1 MESYNSLPDIDE
13 IPDEPDFGSIPGTTA
28 ARPGGNN
35 NHKPKPTDD
44 ELRDRWLELSQMTT
58 YGIGDWRRYKDGV
71 WSVVHDDLIG
81 KEVMEVIES
90 AKGEGIR
97 PSASTI
103 RSVMELARLKIAV
116 GDHLWDANHN
126 IVVCRNGILNVRTG
140 KMISH
145 APANYVTSCV
155 PFDYDPDAHAPTW
168 EYFLNATIS
177 DCAGFLQE
185 FAGYCLTGDT
195 KHEIALWLWG
205 PRGSGKSTCQEGF
218 LAMLGDKAT
227 NLGLANIERS
237 NFALGNLNGKTL
249 AVASEQPALYIQA
262 SHILNAMIS
271 GEPVT
276 IERKFKD
283 PYTIRPTV
291 KLLWAMNEIPRVPDA
306 GNGLFR
312 RVKVIKFPAMD
323 DSERDPRIKET
334 IKTEG
339 AGILNWAIEGLRRL
353 TRRGRFEIP
362 SCIQDATQDFQRNN
376 DIPAAFVDDQC
387 LKGDDLRV
395 RSDLLYRAYADWC
408 ISNGNKPMSSTS
420 VANEWER
427 LGYLKSH
434 QRDGNYWHGI
444 GLKAKTV

>member
-1 MESYNSLPDIDE
+1 MESYSSLPDIDPE
-13 IPDEPDFGSIPGTTA
+13 EPDFGPPLPGTTS
-28 ARPGGNN
+28 ARPNGN
-35 NHKPKPTDD
+35 NHKAKPTDD
-44 ELRDRWLELSQMTT
+44 ELRDRWLQLSPMTT
-58 YGIGDWRRYKDGV
+58 YGLGDWRRYEVGV

-81 KEVMEVIES
+81 REVMEVIET
-90 AKGEGIR
+90 AKGEGVR
-97 PSASTI
+97 PTASTI
-103 RSVMELARLKIAV
+103 RSVMELARLKVAV

-126 IVVCRNGILNVRTG
+126 VVVCRNGILDVRTG
-140 KMISH
+140 KLRPH
-145 APANYVTSCV
+145 APVNYVTSSV
-155 PFDYDPDAHAPTW
+155 PFDYDPSAAAPTW
-168 EYFLNATIS
+168 EYFLNATIP
-177 DCAGFLQE
+177 DCQEFIQE

-195 KHEIALWLWG
+195 RHEIALWLWG

-218 LAMLGDKAT
+218 LAMLGEKAT

-262 SHILNAMIS
+262 SHILNALIS

-323 DSERDPRIKET
+323 ETERDPRIKEA
-334 IKTEG
+334 IKEEG

-353 TRRGRFEIP
+353 TKRTRFAIP
-362 SCIQDATQDFQRNN
+362 PSIQDATSDFQRNN
-376 DIPAAFVDDQC
+376 DVPAAFVEDQC
-387 LKGDDLRV
+387 LAGNKF
-395 RSDLLYRAYADWC
+395 SIKSSLLYRAYADWC
-408 ISNGNKPMSSTS
+408 FSNGNKPMSSTS
-420 VANEWER
+420 VSNEWER
-427 LGYLKSH
+427 LGYFKDR
-434 QRDGNYWHGI
+434 QNDGMYWQGI
-444 GLKAKTV
+444 GLKVKSV

>member
-1 MESYNSLPDIDE
+1 
-13 IPDEPDFGSIPGTTA
+13 
-28 ARPGGNN
+28 
-35 NHKPKPTDD
+35 
-44 ELRDRWLELSQMTT
+44 
-58 YGIGDWRRYKDGV
+58 
-71 WSVVHDDLIG
+71 VVHDDLVAREI
-81 KEVMEVIES
+81 MQVIES
-90 AKGEGIR
+90 AKSEGIR

-103 RSVMELARLKIAV
+103 RSVMELARLKVAV

-126 IVVCRNGILNVRTG
+126 VVVCRNGVLDVRTG
-140 KMISH
+140 KLRAH
-145 APANYVTSCV
+145 APANYVTSAV
-155 PFDYDPDAHAPTW
+155 PFDYNTEAIAPTW
-168 EYFLNATIS
+168 EFFLNATVP
-177 DCAGFLQE
+177 DCQGFIQE

-218 LAMLGDKAT
+218 LAMLGEKAT

-262 SHILNAMIS
+262 SHILNALIS

-283 PYTIRPTV
+283 PFTIRPTV

-323 DSERDPRIKET
+323 DSERDPRIKEA
-334 IKTEG
+334 IKGEG

-353 TRRGRFEIP
+353 TKRGRFEIP
-362 SCIQDATQDFQRNN
+362 PCIQDATDDFQRNN
-376 DIPAAFVDDQC
+376 DIPAAFVEDQC
-387 LKGDDLRV
+387 LEGPALDV
-395 RSDLLYRAYADWC
+395 RSNLLYRAYADWC
-408 ISNGNKPMSSTS
+408 IANGNKPMSSTS
-420 VANEWER
+420 VSNEWER
-427 LGYLKSH
+427 LGYSKSH
-434 QRDGNYWHGI
+434 QRDGNYWQGI
-444 GLKAKTV
+444 SLKPKIM